1 MRSRLY
7 KFQVQIKKIGV
18 SSNIFFSLKSDS
30 VKVSCY
36 YNNIR

>member
-1 MRSRLY
+1 MRSRLH

-18 SSNIFFSLKSDS
+18 GSNIFFSLKSDS

-36 YNNIR
+36 SNSIG